1 MIWLPLMN
9 GLSDSTGKTFVLVFP
24 WNNDDDGLKESFLA
38 VDLINHSMENIT
50 VDLYYNELEFIERDI
65 ILRPFHITIIIEE
78 MNYRRVLV
86 FRKILKIWSV

>member
-65 ILRPFHITIIIEE
+65 ILRPFHITITIEE